1 MVQQPAFSFLVHTGT
16 DVTHFFFNSKARQQ
30 IHQQQDKFVEEN
42 QNFKT
47 YQYLVVKR

>member
-1 MVQQPAFSFLVHTGT
+1 MVQQPAFSFVVHTGT
-16 DVTHFFFNSKARQQ
+16 DVTHFFKFKSETANSSATK
-30 IHQQQDKFVEEN
+30 KFVEEK